1 MGAGGKLR
9 HPPAV
14 CGCGTR
20 SHLAERLG
28 RRLPA
33 TQIAQHGKSALLQS
47 ADSGP
52 DCNPVHFRQTK
63 YLLSKRL
70 DCEICRFG
78 HVAMAWHVPS
88 TGVSTWLSI
97 LRVYKVRSR
106 PAGDCPPKDNSGW
119 RGDESALKNV
129 FFVVL
134 GTWTPHNCLNIAPK
148 APKTHPR
155 H

>member
-1 MGAGGKLR
+1 MIGRGGLGNGCWGKMR

-14 CGCGTR
+14 CGCSTR

-28 RRLPA
+28 DGSPA
-33 TQIAQHGKSALLQS
+33 LKSLNMGSQLCFQS

-52 DCNPVHFRQTK
+52 DCNPVHFRWTK

-78 HVAMAWHVPS
+78 HVAVAWHVPF
-88 TGVSTWLSI
+88 TGGSTWLSI
-97 LRVYKVRSR
+97 LRAYKVRSR
-106 PAGDCPPKDNSGW
+106 PAGNCPLKDNSGW

-129 FFVVL
+129 FLCRFGHVD
-134 GTWTPHNCLNIAPK
+134 TP
-148 APKTHPR
+148 
-155 H
+155 